1 MSIIF
6 VGNAINKILVQ
17 ALQHRAKKPKRD
29 FIAEA
34 RYSSPLSINLYAERQ
49 LWLRDGRH
57 LHIALNNIIRISR
70 LGYRLA

>member
-6 VGNAINKILVQ
+6 VGNVINKIPVQ
-17 ALQHRAKKPKRD
+17 ALQHLVKKPKRD

-34 RYSSPLSINLYAERQ
+34 HYSLPLSIKFYAEGQ

-57 LHIALNNIIRISR
+57 LHIDLNSIIKTSR
-70 LGYRLA
+70 LGYHLG